1 MSRTVEL
8 SCDST
13 LCICKVLFVCTCRR
27 CLSEPDVL
35 EKFHTCEEHKETV
48 AARHAE
54 IRGPQN
60 VVKWLPVKNMVTAGE
75 LFARARDC
83 LASTS
88 CRSEDR
94 EVQGNKSRSYVGDA
108 RLFTRALLLVEL
120 LVKDGHVEIEVE
132 RE

>member
-8 SCDST
+8 SCDSP
-13 LCICKVLFVCTCRR
+13 LCTGGPLFVCTCRR

-60 VVKWLPVKNMVTAGE
+60 VVKWLPVKSTVPAEE

-83 LASTS
+83 LA
-88 CRSEDR
+88 
-94 EVQGNKSRSYVGDA
+94 NKSRSYVEDA
-108 RLFTRALLLVEL
+108 RLFARAVLLMEQGVLNGDIEV
-120 LVKDGHVEIEVE
+120 EVE

>member
-8 SCDST
+8 SCDSP
-13 LCICKVLFVCTCRR
+13 LCTGGPLLVCTCRR
-27 CLSEPDVL
+27 CLSEHDVL
-35 EKFHTCEEHKETV
+35 EKFHTCGKHKETV

-60 VVKWLPVKNMVTAGE
+60 VVEWLPVKNMVTAEE

-94 EVQGNKSRSYVGDA
+94 EVQENKSRSYVGDA
-108 RLFTRALLLVEL
+108 RLFARALLLVEL
-120 LVKDGHVEIEVE
+120 LVKGGHVEIEVE